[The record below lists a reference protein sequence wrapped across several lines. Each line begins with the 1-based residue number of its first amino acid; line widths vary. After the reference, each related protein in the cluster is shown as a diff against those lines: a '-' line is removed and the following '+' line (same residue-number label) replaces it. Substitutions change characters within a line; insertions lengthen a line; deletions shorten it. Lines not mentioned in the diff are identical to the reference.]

1 MSKSVSIERRVERKY
16 KPAPSIKRSRRDVGV
31 LRAGGATWFVQ
42 IEGIDIDANHVR
54 GANGMRWRIGR

>member
-1 MSKSVSIERRVERKY
+1 MSKSITIERPSERHY
-16 KPAPSIKRSRRDVGV
+16 KPAPKVKRSRRDVGV

-42 IEGIDIDANHVR
+42 VEGVEVGGHVR